1 MRSSTPPPGHA
12 HRLYLAQLRDYLHK
26 SEQIQATWDAYS
38 AGHSDPETA
47 QPYDADAYAHRQNQ
61 RNKDTLGA
69 FGRVYHHADE
79 LVSAAEQQ
87 LVQMPASDHALRHA
101 WQLAQL
107 GVSTQRLYEA
117 HDAWL
122 DDRHKLPKDA
132 VEGTAAYEERLAE
145 FHAEAWPHLHQW
157 SLHGRA
163 LIEINELAHQQ
174 QPGQGQFH
182 VPAMAKPVPAASA
195 KPSAPRR

>member
-12 HRLYLAQLRDYLHK
+12 HRRYLAQLCDYRHK
-26 SEQIQATWDAYS
+26 SERTGPHGTPTPPGAAIRRRPSRTTPTPTAT
-38 AGHSDPETA
+38 GRT
-47 QPYDADAYAHRQNQ
+47 N
-61 RNKDTLGA
+61 RNEDTLGA
-69 FGRVYHHADE
+69 FGRVYYHADE
-79 LVSAAEQQ
+79 LVFAVEQQ

-101 WQLAQL
+101 WQLVQL
-107 GVSTQRLYEA
+107 DVSTQRLYEV

-122 DDRHKLPKDA
+122 GDRHKLPKDA
-132 VEGTAAYEERLAE
+132 MEGTAAYEERLAE

-174 QPGQGQFH
+174 QTGQGQPL
-182 VPAMAKPVPAASA
+182 VPAMAKPVP
-195 KPSAPRR
+195 